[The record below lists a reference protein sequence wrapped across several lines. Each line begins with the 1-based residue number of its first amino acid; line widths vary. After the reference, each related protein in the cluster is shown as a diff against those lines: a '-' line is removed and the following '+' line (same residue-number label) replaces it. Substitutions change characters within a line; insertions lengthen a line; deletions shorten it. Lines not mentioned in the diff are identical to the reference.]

1 MQDFLIALKM
11 NWKKPIKIT
20 AIVIGII
27 VLAFVGYSSYI
38 YYNFYGKFKTDE
50 SKYPHYIGYIDQETA
65 LLNDNFQLCGD
76 GTIYKTHHGAPF
88 DAYQNNKRT
97 FKENVLKT
105 YKNEGYTDSGYVNFR
120 FLVNCEGNPGWF
132 EIIEINK
139 DYEEVSH
146 TKEMVAQLLKI
157 TSDPSHWA
165 IYTVDEIPQNYYHYV
180 SYKIENGEI
189 IEILP

>member
-11 NWKKPIKIT
+11 NWKKIIKIT
-20 AIVIGII
+20 AIAVITLVVVFIG
-27 VLAFVGYSSYI
+27 FSSYI
-38 YYNFYGKFKTDE
+38 YYEYYGKHQVDE
-50 SKYPHYIGYIDQETA
+50 EKYPQYIGYIDPNTA
-65 LLNDNFQLCGD
+65 LLNDTYSLCGD

-88 DAYQNNKRT
+88 DAYKNNKRT
-97 FKENVLKT
+97 FKENVLKN
-105 YKNEGYTDSGYVNFR
+105 YKNQGYTDSGYVNFR

-139 DYEEVSH
+139 DFEEVSH
-146 TKEMVAQLLKI
+146 TKEMVDQLLKI

-165 IYTVDEIPQNYYHYV
+165 IYIYDDKPRNYYHYI

-189 IEILP
+189 TEILP